1 MTIDPENAA
10 EALRSVEA
18 TETRARSA
26 RLYHTASAPLLI
38 WGFVWFAANLACQL
52 LPAQFGMIWL
62 VADAVG
68 LAGSIIAVRR
78 AARSKAAWSRQL
90 IALGAVIIFMISAT
104 IVVGPMSGKQL
115 TGLSSLTIA
124 LCCLLAGVYGAGSR
138 FAILGLA
145 LMAAIVATYQL
156 LPDYR
161 YLSFGIVGGGGLCL
175 AALWI
180 RKV

>member
-10 EALRSVEA
+10 EALRTVEA

-38 WGFVWFAANLACQL
+38 WGLVWFAANLSCQF
-52 LPAQFGMIWL
+52 LPTQFGAIWL

-68 LAGSIIAVRR
+68 LAGSFVAVRM
-78 AARSKAAWSRQL
+78 AAGNKSAWSRQL
-90 IALGAVIIFMISAT
+90 IALGAVIIFTVCAT
-104 IVVGPMSGKQL
+104 IVVGPISGKQI
-115 TGLSSLTIA
+115 TGLTSLTIA
-124 LCCLLAGVYGAGSR
+124 LCCLLAGVYGAGTR
-138 FAILGLA
+138 FAVLGLA
-145 LMAAIVATYQL
+145 LMAAIVAAYQL